1 MNFAEIADPIAYNPV
16 LNPKLWEGS
25 GQLKSQVR
33 GALLRIA
40 QDFKDY
46 VDIPFTVVDVII
58 TGSNV
63 NYNYTGK
70 SDLDLHLI
78 ADFGSVNC
86 DREAAELFDTKRLL
100 YAEEHN
106 IEVYGIPVGLYV
118 EDQDH
123 PGVSAGSYSIM
134 RDQWLNKPS
143 KDQPKYDADQVIKM
157 TQVWRTVIQHAMQTG
172 DLQVCRNTVQLL
184 RKYRKLGLAQP
195 QGEFSTA
202 NLVYKA
208 LRNDDVIAAMT
219 TLINRLHDQQ
229 LSLRK

>member
-1 MNFAEIADPIAYNPV
+1 MNFAEISDPVAYNTV
-16 LNPKLWEGS
+16 LNPKLWQGS

-33 GALLRIA
+33 GALLSIA

-46 VDIPFTVVDVII
+46 IDVPFTVVDVII

-63 NYNYTGK
+63 NYNYTNN

-78 ADFGSVNC
+78 ADFDSVDC
-86 DREAAELFDTKRLL
+86 DREASELFDAKRLL

-123 PGVSAGSYSIM
+123 PGVSAGSYSIL

-143 KDQPKYDADQVIKM
+143 KVQPKYDADQVMRM

-172 DLQVCRNTVQLL
+172 DLHVCRNTVQLL
-184 RKYRKLGLAQP
+184 RKYRKLGLAQS

-208 LRNDDVIAAMT
+208 LRNDDVISGMV

-229 LSLRK
+229 LSLK